1 MVKTWRLLD
10 SGAAPGSYNLALDE
24 AVFRL
29 AREGK
34 SPSTVRFYAW
44 STPAVSVGYF
54 QRWER
59 QIDPEACRRQGIG
72 VYRRI
77 TGGRAVLHR
86 DEITYSVACAD
97 AGEQFGEGLQ
107 ASYRTIASALAEGL
121 RLLGV
126 EAELA
131 EPSSGRDVR
140 RAARNPSCFAAS
152 SGHEIG
158 AGGRKLAGSAQKR
171 EGDDFLQHGSI
182 LVSRHDE
189 EFRSLLRSS
198 AHPSAADFGMTS
210 LEELLGCRP
219 CYPEL
224 AAALAEGFRKILG
237 VPLEEG
243 APTGEERKLTK
254 ELEERRYLSPAWN
267 GGGETLERSGETA
280 DFLL

>member
-1 MVKTWRLLD
+1 MKSWRLLD
-10 SGAAPGSYNLALDE
+10 SGAGPGSYNLALDE
-24 AVFRL
+24 AIFRL
-29 AREGK
+29 VREGK
-34 SPSTVRFYAW
+34 SPPTVRFYAW
-44 STPAVSVGYF
+44 SPAAVSVGYF

-59 QIDPEACRRQGIG
+59 QIDPDACRRQGID

-97 AGEQFGEGLQ
+97 AGELFGEGLQ
-107 ASYRTIASALAEGL
+107 ASYRTVASALAESL

-131 EPSSGRDVR
+131 PPPSGKDAR
-140 RAARNPSCFAAS
+140 RAAGHPSCFAAS
-152 SGHEIG
+152 SGHEIS

-182 LVSRHDE
+182 LGSRHDD

-198 AHPSAADFGMTS
+198 ADSSGSDFGMTS
-210 LEELLGCRP
+210 LEELLGRRP
-219 CYPEL
+219 AWPEL
-224 AAALAEGFRKILG
+224 AAALAEGFRKVLG

-243 APTGEERKLTK
+243 APTGEERKLAEK
-254 ELEERRYLSPAWN
+254 LEGNRYLSRTWN
-267 GGGETLERSGETA
+267 GSSPDRSGSGETA
-280 DFLL
+280 GFLL

>member
-10 SGAAPGSYNLALDE
+10 SGTGPGSYNLALDE

-34 SPSTVRFYAW
+34 SPPTVRFYAW
-44 STPAVSVGYF
+44 SPPAVSVGYF

-59 QIDPEACRRQGIG
+59 QIDPEACRRQGVG

-86 DEITYSVACAD
+86 DEITYSVVCAD
-97 AGEQFGEGLQ
+97 AGELFGQGLQ
-107 ASYRTIASALAEGL
+107 SSCRTIASALAEGV

-131 EPSSGRDVR
+131 PPSSGKDSR

-152 SGHEIG
+152 SGHELG

-198 AHPSAADFGMTS
+198 ANSSAADFGMTS
-210 LEELLGCRP
+210 LEELLGRRP
-219 CYPEL
+219 AWPEL
-224 AAALAEGFRKILG
+224 AAALAEGFLRILG

-243 APTGEERKLTK
+243 EPTGEERNLAE
-254 ELEERRYLSPAWN
+254 ELEKSRYLSPDWN
-267 GGGETLERSGETA
+267 GSAPASERSGEPRISS
-280 DFLL
+280 